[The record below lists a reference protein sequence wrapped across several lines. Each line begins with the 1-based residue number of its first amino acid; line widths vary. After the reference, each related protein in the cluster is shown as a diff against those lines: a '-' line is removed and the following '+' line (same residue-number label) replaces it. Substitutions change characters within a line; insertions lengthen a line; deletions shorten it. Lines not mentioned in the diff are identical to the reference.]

1 MTNEWWLQIYEYS
14 LRIFIISQDIIL
26 TLGMELSNK
35 SAMGGWKYKCTQW
48 KRRRGAHRW
57 GNDGEITDCNCAAR
71 ANDDWA
77 CLCVCFFFFSSS
89 LFFLAFLFFIL
100 LIYISLVRFWPMRSS
115 SEGGRCHTFS
125 FGLQTRERESW
136 WNEKINKNI

>member
-77 CLCVCFFFFSSS
+77 CLCVCFFFF
-89 LFFLAFLFFIL
+89 LFPLLLSFFIFHPSHLYLSCTL
-100 LIYISLVRFWPMRSS
+100 LADEEQFGRRQVPHFFVRFANERK
-115 SEGGRCHTFS
+115 
-125 FGLQTRERESW
+125 RELMEW
-136 WNEKINKNI
+136 KNK